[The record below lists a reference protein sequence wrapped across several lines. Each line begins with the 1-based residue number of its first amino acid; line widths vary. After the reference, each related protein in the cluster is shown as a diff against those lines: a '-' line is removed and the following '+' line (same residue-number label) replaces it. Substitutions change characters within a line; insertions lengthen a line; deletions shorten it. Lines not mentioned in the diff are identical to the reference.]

1 MQLVILG
8 LNHKTAALER
18 RESFA
23 VASDDVQSLLH
34 RLCEAD
40 TISEAA
46 VLSTC
51 NRVEV
56 YAVVEGDMEVA
67 IEYLRVRLLDERE
80 LSRVALLPSLYCL
93 TGTDAV
99 HHLLRVASSLDS
111 MVMGEPQILGQVKEA
126 AQTAREAGTVGMKLG
141 RIFDAAFSTAKAVR
155 TQTEIGR
162 SVVSIGS
169 VAADLA
175 SRIFDD
181 LTSCRVLLVG
191 AGKMAEATARSLS
204 TAGIERV
211 YVTNRSLDRAVAL
224 AQRYGWRARNMSEL
238 EDLLIEADVVIMS
251 TGARRPIID
260 TELARRVVR
269 GRKYRPLFI
278 VDIAVPR
285 NVDSAVGEI
294 DTIYLYNV
302 DDLESV
308 SEGNRESRR
317 EAAAQAEALVKE
329 RASGVEAWSEGLSVQ
344 PALAA
349 IRSRADAIAQTEL
362 EKTLSRSLPD
372 LDDAAK
378 RALEKMTG
386 SMVAKLLHPTM
397 DALRNPNGRD
407 REDLLDTAMFLHGVA
422 PVDLPDP
429 SSSDS
434 DSDSE
439 EAS

>member
-8 LNHKTAALER
+8 LNHKTAPLER

-23 VASDDVQSLLH
+23 VATDDVQGML
-34 RLCEAD
+34 RELCEVSG
-40 TISEAA
+40 ISEAA
-46 VLSTC
+46 LLSTC

-56 YAVVEGDMEVA
+56 YVMVEGSLESA
-67 IEYLRVRLLDERE
+67 IEQLRVRMIDDRE
-80 LSRVALLPSLYCL
+80 LSRAALESSLYCL
-93 TGTDAV
+93 TGSEAV

-126 AQTAREAGTVGMKLG
+126 AQTARQAGTVGMRLG
-141 RIFDAAFSTAKAVR
+141 RIFDSAFKAAKAVR
-155 TQTEIGR
+155 THTEIGR

-181 LTSCRVLLVG
+181 LTNCRVLLVG

-204 TAGIERV
+204 AAGIERV
-211 YVTNRSLDRAVAL
+211 YVTNRSLDRAVSL

-238 EDLLIEADVVIMS
+238 EELLVESDVVIMS

-260 TELARRVVR
+260 AELARRVVPV
-269 GRKYRPLFI
+269 RKYRPLFI

-285 NVDSAVGEI
+285 NVESAVSEI

-308 SEGNRESRR
+308 SQGNLEHRR
-317 EAAAQAEALVKE
+317 EAAEQAEALVKE
-329 RASGVEAWSEGLSVQ
+329 HVQAIETWSEALSVQ
-344 PALAA
+344 PTLAS
-349 IRSRADAIAQTEL
+349 IRTRADGIAQAEL
-362 EKTLSRSLPD
+362 AKTLSRSLPD
-372 LDDAAK
+372 LDEAT
-378 RALEKMTG
+378 RGALQKMVG

-407 REDLLDTAMFLHGVA
+407 REELLDAAMLLHGVTPA
-422 PVDLPDP
+422 DLPVEEGLDA
-429 SSSDS
+429 
-434 DSDSE
+434 E
-439 EAS
+439 EAL